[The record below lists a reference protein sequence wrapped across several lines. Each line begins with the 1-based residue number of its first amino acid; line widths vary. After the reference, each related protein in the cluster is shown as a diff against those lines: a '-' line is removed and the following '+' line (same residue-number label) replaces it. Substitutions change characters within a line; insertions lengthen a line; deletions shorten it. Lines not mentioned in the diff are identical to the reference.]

1 MITQQK
7 RPYEMS
13 IWTLQDSYIA
23 TLKAIGENGKNQIQ
37 EPKIDLNIDGTQT
50 LSFTIPMYYYNEEG
64 IKVEN
69 PKWYNTIN
77 GNLIASL
84 RKIKVIINKQ
94 RAQEKVIEF
103 IITKVTERHEKAEL
117 YCDVECEGLA
127 FHELG
132 KTGYKIGLSS
142 DDFYAADLKWFQEDG
157 QLNKQPHATI
167 NWWCDQFLTPY
178 PTNGEAIDP
187 LTWYYKV
194 DMDWSGYSEFN
205 GSGLV
210 ARDSSKIYEEEYIS
224 SWDFKTK
231 TIDIGNNQSITINEK
246 VVPSAEEAYKEK
258 ERIVDFSESNK
269 YNLTQSLAEAFSV
282 FCKYEYTYDD
292 AYHIIGRTV
301 IFYNSFL
308 KEDPIDITYKYDT
321 SSISRNMD
329 GTDIVTKMYVRPV
342 DSDINDSGWI
352 TILDVDANKS
362 KEDYILNFDYLYS
375 IGAIDDDAYGEIENY
390 EMQMREK
397 NIALIP
403 IQEKLTAL
411 NIELPEAQAQQ
422 TLAANAIQLDKERL
436 TAADDLINNLTN
448 NTGVI
453 EVTNENPDTAVLLQ
467 RNGDASD
474 VYYIK
479 ITKPGV
485 DPNSIKIYKAIDF
498 SAATAASRLKTDDL
512 ITSGKFEYD
521 EFMNLIEISNLKVE
535 NITSKIVYLT
545 YNYTPELQY
554 ERVKKTWE
562 ARLLKD
568 TEDKS
573 LADAK
578 VARLEQAI
586 ADQKAAQDDLL
597 NEKKIIMNKFER
609 LMGAAIR
616 EGFWQP
622 DSYNDY
628 GDKYIESVT
637 VELTTS
643 DISDDMV
650 QFEWSNKEFEGEQ
663 KLYYEIGAD
672 TQKKYYPCIRLT
684 DDDYNVIRN
693 IVRPNST
700 GWERLDTLSYLYYDT
715 SISEQQIPRNY
726 KCMSLGSEMTLA
738 FVKKKTGTEII
749 PILLLIGAEK
759 LSDNI
764 INTYLSN
771 GILGTLTVDSNHVV
785 NVNKYL
791 PINGNVEQG
800 IDPIPIKWLT
810 LDDSYEIVYPRIAIN
825 STELKT
831 SEDQL
836 SVKYSGENLTNFED
850 YYILIDSENKKNYI
864 TLKPKTL
871 IKYVNFPN
879 TAQIK
884 FTLSN
889 AALEI
894 YLDAIEVEKES
905 AFPRVSYDLK
915 VDLVREEFVT
925 YLYNLLNRVA
935 NINDW
940 ELHFENVQGY
950 ISKVSLNL
958 DQPWEDSL
966 EIQNYKTKFEDL
978 FAKIVASTEQMQKN
992 QYTVNVASQA
1002 FDSFGNLQADAAT
1015 VKLPIELNKGK
1026 VIIDKEQGIVSVND
1040 NGMVVFR
1047 GDGIFTANEQDENGN
1062 WIWHSAILPQGINA
1076 DSITTGQLDTNL
1088 INVYSGDNLKFQLKD
1103 DGLFAYKT
1111 ISTDDNLMNANST
1124 VKADLNANY
1133 KNNTDYKQYVVHNE
1147 DGLFLHAEPGAKVA
1161 KNNGDLITISNPV
1174 DRVEVSWDGLV
1185 LRNWEG
1191 DRTLYAEPDTGN
1203 LVIEGTII
1211 ANALQIGYSSGT
1223 TNSIESYVNNQ
1234 IATNNTLNTTLTD
1247 LQAQIDGEIDT
1258 WFYGGTPIIE
1268 NNRIAIKKIQDIS
1281 TDPITYTIDYTTI
1294 ETQWGLNWTGNS
1306 YDNDSLVII
1315 GRHQADVY
1323 YDIGTQEQSS
1333 TAGQAFRFTVF
1344 YQNNQVSSYNWSA
1357 IQSTAMTEA
1366 LAAASRAQE
1375 VADSKIRTFYVST
1388 MQNWPVGQEGD
1399 LLISGSE
1406 HDKVYRYQ
1414 NNGQSLEWV
1423 ATEYGLSIQD
1433 GTEGLSFTTT
1443 SPTITTY
1450 LTLNKTDGLKIIG
1463 SDDGYFQANHSNLG
1477 FYDSNNNALMYYD
1490 NGHLYLQ
1497 NGCQVGPWYINSNS
1511 IYYKESGFGTSGGL
1525 YWGKQ
1530 GLSLSDAVKIE
1541 IGPENESLPNGNQV
1555 FKSLKFIDGSK
1566 NQDLLVFDRDNEGNF
1581 RLSLQNVTFDNSVIE
1596 ALNDSMVQRVYPAT
1610 SKQQLEDYINV
1621 PYGSLGVIYLQSTS
1635 PVTIPTFT
1643 NQILNKEFSGYTK
1656 DPKSLY
1662 PVCAK
1667 FTTDDGN
1674 INNGT
1679 LLSRDYHYRWQ
1690 NNSAYDTT
1698 SIGSGGHFKD
1708 TTYLNIWGLSDDYQ
1722 INDNYYVRA
1731 GYGNQSN
1738 RSATAYSIFTTIST
1752 VTIPAY
1758 TTFTITIPYITTAT
1772 MASNLQDNTVYEAP
1786 DNPNAKVNLDIWLYL
1801 TNRPD
1806 LTYTSTTQVNYLS
1819 NYSSTPLSTLELGK
1833 TVCNFSTGGT
1843 VIATISIPQSITLEP
1858 SSCLY
1863 VFIKAP
1869 QYIANSLKL
1878 IAINKIELEIA
1889 TMSGND
1895 DRGLYYYDNTGTWQ
1909 LIKSFV
1915 NS

>member
-1 MITQQK
+1 
-7 RPYEMS
+7 MS

-132 KTGYKIGLSS
+132 KTGYKITLSS
-142 DDFYAADLKWFQEDG
+142 DDFYAKDLEWFQEDG
-157 QLNKQPHATI
+157 QIEENQPHATI

-194 DMDWSGYSEFN
+194 DMDWSGYSEFD
-205 GSGLV
+205 GSGLT

-231 TIDIGNNQSITINEK
+231 TIDMGNNQSITINEK
-246 VVPSAEEAYKEK
+246 VVPSTEEAYKEK

-269 YNLTQSLAEAFSV
+269 YNLTQDLAEAFGV

-352 TILDVDANKS
+352 TILDVEANKS

-375 IGAIDDDAYGEIENY
+375 IGAIDDDAYGEIKNY

-403 IQEKLTAL
+403 IQEQLTSL
-411 NIELPEAQAQQ
+411 NVELPEAQAQQ

-474 VYYIK
+474 IYYIK

-498 SAATAASRLKTDDL
+498 SAATAAGRLKTDDL

-586 ADQKAAQDDLL
+586 ADQKAAQEDLL
-597 NEKKIIMNKFER
+597 NKKKIIMNKFER

-693 IVRPNST
+693 IVRAANT

-715 SISEQQIPRNY
+715 SISEQRIPRNY

-738 FVKKKTGTEII
+738 FVKKKTGAEII
-749 PILLLIGAEK
+749 PTLLLIGAEK

-771 GILGTLTVDSNHVV
+771 GILGTLTVGSNHVV
-785 NVNKYL
+785 DVTKYL
-791 PINGNVEQG
+791 PINGDVEQS
-800 IDPIPIKWLT
+800 IDPVPIKWLT

-915 VDLVREEFVT
+915 VDMVREEFVT

-1002 FDSFGNLQADAAT
+1002 FDSFGNLQDDAAT

-1026 VIIDKEQGIVSVND
+1026 LIIDKEQGIVSVND

-1062 WIWHSAILPQGINA
+1062 WIWHSAVLPQGINA

-1111 ISTDDNLMNANST
+1111 VSEDSRITAAIAAEIAAAGTAEEKKAINAT
-1124 VKADLNANY
+1124 Y
-1133 KNNTDYKQYVVHNE
+1133 EKNIDFKQYVVHNE
-1147 DGLFLHAEPGAKVA
+1147 NGLFLRAEKDAWVLDA
-1161 KNNGDLITISNPV
+1161 NDNITNLTQAV
-1174 DRVEVSWDGLV
+1174 DRVEISWDGLV
-1185 LRNWEG
+1185 LRNWAG
-1191 DRTLYAEPDTGN
+1191 HPTLSADPDTGN
-1203 LVIEGTII
+1203 LIIEGTIT
-1211 ANALQIGYSSGT
+1211 ANDGKIGPW
-1223 TNSIESYVNNQ
+1223 SI
-1234 IATNNTLNTTLTD
+1234 
-1247 LQAQIDGEIDT
+1247 
-1258 WFYGGTPIIE
+1258 
-1268 NNRIAIKKIQDIS
+1268 
-1281 TDPITYTIDYTTI
+1281 
-1294 ETQWGLNWTGNS
+1294 
-1306 YDNDSLVII
+1306 DND
-1315 GRHQADVY
+1315 
-1323 YDIGTQEQSS
+1323 
-1333 TAGQAFRFTVF
+1333 
-1344 YQNNQVSSYNWSA
+1344 
-1357 IQSTAMTEA
+1357 
-1366 LAAASRAQE
+1366 
-1375 VADSKIRTFYVST
+1375 
-1388 MQNWPVGQEGD
+1388 
-1399 LLISGSE
+1399 
-1406 HDKVYRYQ
+1406 
-1414 NNGQSLEWV
+1414 
-1423 ATEYGLSIQD
+1423 
-1433 GTEGLSFTTT
+1433 
-1443 SPTITTY
+1443 
-1450 LTLNKTDGLKIIG
+1450 
-1463 SDDGYFQANHSNLG
+1463 
-1477 FYDSNNNALMYYD
+1477 
-1490 NGHLYLQ
+1490 
-1497 NGCQVGPWYINSNS
+1497 S
-1511 IYYKESGFGTSGGL
+1511 IYYKEDGFGEAGGL
-1525 YWGKQ
+1525 YWGTQ
-1530 GLSLSDAVKIE
+1530 GLSLSDAVQIE
-1541 IGPENESLPNGNQV
+1541 IIDDPDNNQNKV
-1555 FKSLKFIDGSK
+1555 FNRLIFNDPG
-1566 NQDLLVFDRDNEGNF
+1566 QAEPLLSFDRDGEGNYQL
-1581 RLSLQNVTFDNSVIE
+1581 RLKNVQLSEEMVNDIIANISQSVYIAASQAQLNSLTGIKE
-1596 ALNDSMVQRVYPAT
+1596 
-1610 SKQQLEDYINV
+1610 
-1621 PYGSLGVIYLQSTS
+1621 GSLGTVYQYGTS
-1635 PVTIPTFT
+1635 DTTFT
-1643 NQILNKEFSGYTK
+1643 FSNVTADTITDVNNDHK
-1656 DPKSLY
+1656 RLY
-1662 PVCAK
+1662 PMVREIQYNDLDNTKELLYYNRWRDNGGAHVGLTCTYWNIGAYTA
-1667 FTTDDGN
+1667 TTNELNYSD
-1674 INNGT
+1674 
-1679 LLSRDYHYRWQ
+1679 
-1690 NNSAYDTT
+1690 AVAAEDTVDKT
-1698 SIGSGGHFKD
+1698 GF
-1708 TTYLNIWGLSDDYQ
+1708 
-1722 INDNYYVRA
+1722 VRA
-1731 GYGNQSN
+1731 GLGTATN
-1738 RSATAYSIFTTIST
+1738 RNALAIGLFELNEYHTGDPNPQTNIFLPEETSLTISFYYKAIASNGGEAPSNPSVKAT
-1752 VTIPAY
+1752 MNVNVYAAAAIGADDISSNNPNCHLIGTG
-1758 TTFTITIPYITTAT
+1758 TIT
-1772 MASNLQDNTVYEAP
+1772 
-1786 DNPNAKVNLDIWLYL
+1786 L
-1801 TNRPD
+1801 TG
-1806 LTYTSTTQVNYLS
+1806 
-1819 NYSSTPLSTLELGK
+1819 SSTPTKASLNIITTQST
-1833 TVCNFSTGGT
+1833 TYHY
-1843 VIATISIPQSITLEP
+1843 I
-1858 SSCLY
+1858 
-1863 VFIKAP
+1863 
-1869 QYIANSLKL
+1869 YIAISNKANNSLKL
-1878 IAINKIELEIA
+1878 IQVADYDINGDIDHDPTSSKEMLVTTASQSISTNEL
-1889 TMSGND
+1889 
-1895 DRGLYYYDNTGTWQ
+1895 GLYMYLKDTDNQ
-1909 LIKSFV
+1909 LKWFKLVSPTLTPTTP
-1915 NS
+1915 